1 MKITAANSIEIYDMF
16 KEGKIKVGTKVKT
29 YDTTDFVAI
38 ETITNLLEDRM
49 FWFTFKGSKEEVYSN
64 MITEIEDETRVQ
76 KEEKPVKV
84 VDDVSQLPAR
94 FKNRNR
100 GEITTGN
107 DCTINPKVLDFLNK
121 RKQRDTIVDQCIKL
135 LQNHSETAEKE
146 IILNN
151 LAEVTNL
158 LLSKIE
164 SLL

>member
-16 KEGKIKVGTKVKT
+16 KEGKIKIGTRVKT

-64 MITEIEDETRVQ
+64 MITEIEDEQSQ

-84 VDDVSQLPAR
+84 VDDVTQLPAR

-107 DCTINPKVLDFLNK
+107 DNMINPKVLDFLNK
-121 RKQRDTIVDQCIKL
+121 RKQRDTVVDQCIKL